1 MKKKLLIVSIVVII
15 VLLGS
20 IVGILIYNNIQDK
33 KEKAKIAD
41 AYRKAHAPKYIK
53 FTDNAGKEQVE
64 LYFTNMKFIKGID
77 ILEYDRDNVI
87 INKYSDLQSIGE
99 NKLQDILIKTQKDTK
114 NIQVHIWIKYLD
126 RKEYSFSSFNLKRN
140 VAKRSKNGDTIYVT
154 LSADFDTGIFNP
166 RSQSQLPEYIKVR
179 D

>member
-53 FTDNAGKEQVE
+53 FTDNAGNYQAD
-64 LYFTNMKFIKGID
+64 TSGWITPIIKTVWIT
-77 ILEYDRDNVI
+77 EYDKDYIALNEYHQCQGTLNNLDNKI
-87 INKYSDLQSIGE
+87 
-99 NKLQDILIKTQKDTK
+99 IKTQKDTK
-114 NIQVHIWIKYLD
+114 YIQVRLWL
-126 RKEYSFSSFNLKRN
+126 
-140 VAKRSKNGDTIYVT
+140 IY
-154 LSADFDTGIFNP
+154 
-166 RSQSQLPEYIKVR
+166 
-179 D
+179 